1 MNLTWMQ
8 AQILP
13 SLLKVRKGLFQD
25 IRSQQLRNCRQ
36 KLFLL
41 RVKILE
47 PLIILLNG
55 RFSWEREI
63 IFKLFTTPVCY
74 YNTKY
79 LGQIPSNQVWKS
91 GIRVTLRGIAISAD
105 YIENF
110 RGAESGQRPVE
121 VDGKVRVIGP
131 AAPVMER
138 GGKHV

>member
-1 MNLTWMQ
+1 M
-8 AQILP
+8 
-13 SLLKVRKGLFQD
+13 
-25 IRSQQLRNCRQ
+25 
-36 KLFLL
+36 
-41 RVKILE
+41 KILE
-47 PLIILLNG
+47 PLIILLNR

-63 IFKLFTTPVCY
+63 IFELFTTPVCY

-79 LGQIPSNQVWKS
+79 LEQIPSNQVWKN
-91 GIRVTLRGIAISAD
+91 GIITLRGIAISAD

-110 RGAESGQRPVE
+110 RGAESGHRPVE